1 MPVAGDV
8 KLPYYR
14 RFPSGAIWL
23 ILLGVFFL
31 VGDTGFFRIFHH
43 PVFWPV
49 FLIAVGVWC
58 FVHKMIVTGPGLEND
73 GTEFYRWRFARA
85 VRSAFW
91 VVLIGVIW
99 LLDVL
104 DILSWSRSWP
114 LFLIAGG
121 VMLLFKRSFHNG
133 YGFVIDESGSKGVS
147 PSASG
152 SAAPES
158 QQVSGSQAVPSEAA
172 HDHSVSDSGNSLHDD
187 TEGR

>member
-1 MPVAGDV
+1 V
-8 KLPYYR
+8 PYYR

-23 ILLGVFFL
+23 ILLGVLFL

-43 PVFWPV
+43 PVFWPI
-49 FLIAVGVWC
+49 FLIAVGVWV

-91 VVLIGVIW
+91 VVLVGVIW

-104 DILSWSRSWP
+104 GILSWSRSWP

-121 VMLLFKRSFHNG
+121 VMLLFKRSFHCG
-133 YGFVIDESGSKGVS
+133 YGIAGDESGSKGAAS
-147 PSASG
+147 PGPTG
-152 SAAPES
+152 SATPES
-158 QQVSGSQAVPSEAA
+158 PVHDSQAVPSEPA
-172 HDHSVSDSGNSLHDD
+172 HDPTISDSGNSLHDD
-187 TEGR
+187 SEGR